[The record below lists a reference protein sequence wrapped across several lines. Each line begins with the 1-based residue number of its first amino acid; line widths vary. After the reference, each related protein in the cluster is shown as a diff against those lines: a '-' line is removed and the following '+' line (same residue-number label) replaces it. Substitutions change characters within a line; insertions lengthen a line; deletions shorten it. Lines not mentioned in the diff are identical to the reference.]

1 MSGRVIRPEDPRY
14 ADFTTGVNQRYLAK
28 PASVHLPRTTGEVAS
43 AVSSASGRLAI
54 RSGGHCFEDFV
65 HHEGVDEILDLSGL
79 SEVDYAD
86 GLYSVGAGARL
97 QDVYKRL
104 YRGWGVTIPGGI
116 CYSVGAGGHLT
127 GGGYGLLSRRD
138 GLTVDHL
145 HGVEVVLADGRTI
158 AATRDSTGPEADLFW
173 AHTGGGGG
181 SFGVVTRFLFRA
193 PLVRPPSEVLVA
205 AMSVPWADLDERRF
219 ARLLGGYARWHH
231 EHRAPDS
238 PGAALS
244 SLLMLNHRCN
254 GTVGL
259 VAQIDAAA
267 PDADRVLNEF
277 LSHVLGDLA
286 TTGFAR
292 AGEFGPMP
300 GLAPPRRLPWLQAT
314 RLLGTNTPVLTDPT
328 LRAEHKSAYVRST
341 LPESHLRTAY
351 EYLTRADVTNP
362 DTMLVAFS
370 YGGAISAVDPAATA
384 VAQRDSTFKLLYQ
397 AFWSTVDADA
407 ANIGWVR
414 DFFRAMYAET
424 GGVPVPG
431 EVTDGC
437 YVNYP
442 DADLSDPEWNAS
454 GVPWHDLYF
463 KGNYARL
470 QRAKTQWDPEDVFR
484 HRQSIR
490 PA

>member
-1 MSGRVIRPEDPRY
+1 MTGRVIGPEDPRY
-14 ADFTTGVNQRYLAK
+14 ADFTAGINQRYTAK
-28 PASVHLPRTTGEVAS
+28 PSSVHLPGTAEEVAS
-43 AVSSASGRLAI
+43 AVSGAHGRLAI

-65 HHEGVDEILDLSGL
+65 HREGVDELLDLSGL

-86 GLYSVGAGARL
+86 GVYSVGAGARL
-97 QDVYKRL
+97 QDVYEQL
-104 YRGWGVTIPGGI
+104 YRRWGVTIPGGI
-116 CYSVGAGGHLT
+116 CYSVGAGGHIT

-145 HGVEVVLADGRTI
+145 YGVEVVLADGRTI
-158 AATRDSTGPEADLFW
+158 VVTRDSSGPEADLFW

-181 SFGVVTRFLFRA
+181 SFGVVTRFLFRE
-193 PLVRPPSEVLVA
+193 PLVQPPPEVLVTA
-205 AMSVPWADLDERRF
+205 LSVPWAELDEQRF

-238 PGAALS
+238 PGAELS

-259 VAQIDAAA
+259 VAQIDAGAA
-267 PDADRVLNEF
+267 NADRVLSEY
-277 LSHVLGDLA
+277 LSRVLGELA

-300 GLAPPRRLPWLQAT
+300 GLARPRRLPWLRAT
-314 RLLGTNTPVLTDPT
+314 RFLGTNTPVLTDPT
-328 LRAEHKSAYVRST
+328 LRGEHKSAYVRST
-341 LPESHLRTAY
+341 LPEPQLRTAY
-351 EYLTRADVTNP
+351 EYLTRPDVTNP

-397 AFWSTVDADA
+397 AFWSTADADA

-414 DFFRAMYAET
+414 DFYRAMYADT

-431 EVTDGC
+431 EVADGC
-437 YVNYP
+437 YINYP
-442 DADLSDPEWNAS
+442 DADLSDPDWNTS

-463 KGNYARL
+463 KNNYARL
-470 QRAKTQWDPEDVFR
+470 RRAKARWDPEDVFR
-484 HRQSIR
+484 HRQSVR

>member
-1 MSGRVIRPEDPRY
+1 MTGRLIGPDDPRY
-14 ADFTTGVNQRYLAK
+14 ADFTAGINQRYTAK
-28 PASVHLPRTTGEVAS
+28 PASVHLPRTTPEVAS
-43 AVSSASGRLAI
+43 AVAGATGRLSI

-65 HHEGVDEILDLSGL
+65 HHEDVDELVDLRGM
-79 SEVDYAD
+79 SEVDFSD
-86 GLYSVGAGARL
+86 GVFSVGAGAKL
-97 QDVYKRL
+97 QDVYEKL

-116 CYSVGAGGHLT
+116 CYSVGAGGHIT

-145 HGVEVVLADGRTI
+145 HGVEVVLADGRTVVV
-158 AATRDSTGPEADLFW
+158 TRDSTGAEADLFW

-181 SFGVVTRFLFRA
+181 SFGVVTRFLFAA
-193 PLVRPPSEVLVA
+193 PLVTPPSEVLVA
-205 AMSVPWADLDERRF
+205 ALSVPWADLDERRF

-267 PDADRVLNEF
+267 PAAARVLDEH
-277 LSHVLGDLA
+277 LSAVLGDLVPA
-286 TTGFAR
+286 GFAR

-300 GLAPPRRLPWLQAT
+300 GLARPRRLPWLRAT
-314 RLLGTNTPVLTDPT
+314 RFLGTNTPVLNDPT
-328 LRAEHKSAYVRST
+328 LRAEHKSAYVRNP
-341 LPESHLRTAY
+341 LPDAQLRTAY
-351 EYLTRADVTNP
+351 EFLTRPDVTNP

-370 YGGAISAVDPAATA
+370 YGGAISAADPAATA

-397 AFWSTVDADA
+397 SFWSTVDADA
-407 ANIGWVR
+407 ANIAWVR
-414 DFFRAMYAET
+414 EFYRAMYAGT

-431 EVTDGC
+431 EVVDGC

-442 DADLSDPEWNAS
+442 DADLSDPEQNTS

-463 KGNYARL
+463 KDNYPRL
-470 QRAKTQWDPEDVFR
+470 QRAKAHWDPDDVFR